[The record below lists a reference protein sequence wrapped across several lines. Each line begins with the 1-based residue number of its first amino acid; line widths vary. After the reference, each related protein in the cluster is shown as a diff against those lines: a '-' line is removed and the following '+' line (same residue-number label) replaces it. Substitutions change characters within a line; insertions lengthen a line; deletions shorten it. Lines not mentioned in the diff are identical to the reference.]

1 MQHMLNELGTSGRLH
16 SRTQNFL
23 TNRTL
28 QVKVGEECPKCID
41 ATSGVPQR
49 YVLGPVLFLLYMN
62 DCLNG
67 LSSDALMFVADVTIW

>member
-1 MQHMLNELGTSGRLH
+1 MYFGFKKAFDCVPHLRMQHMLNELGTSGRLY

-41 ATSGVPQR
+41 AMSGVPQG
-49 YVLGPVLFLLYMN
+49 YVLQCV
-62 DCLNG
+62 C
-67 LSSDALMFVADVTIW
+67 